1 MMSLDELI
9 PEEQAN
15 ALVDSPSEVTIED
28 LFHIY
33 GRGAVKRGLSYMASL
48 DEAEE
53 NYKESVDESSYGED
67 MAESVVEDSNIV
79 PEERKQD
86 LQDKWGEAM
95 NEEGL
100 GLDE

>member
-15 ALVDSPSEVTIED
+15 VLADSPSEVTIED
-28 LFHIY
+28 LFRIY
-33 GRGAVKRGLSYMASL
+33 GEGAVRRGISYMASL
-48 DEAEE
+48 DEAEQ
-53 NYKESVDESSYGED
+53 NYKESAKEGDYADNMV
-67 MAESVVEDSNIV
+67 ESVTGDEDAI
-79 PEERKQD
+79 PEERKQEM
-86 LQDKWGEAM
+86 QSKWDEAM